1 MYYLIILAEKRKIYV
16 SEEKKLTGYPSIDKP
31 WLKYYTQED
40 LTIQVPKC
48 TIYQNIYDR
57 NRDYPEDIAILY
69 YGNKIRYKTLFSE
82 VEVCAKALRQIGI
95 QPGDCVTLCTAGVPE
110 AIYLVLACS
119 RIGAIANF
127 INPLFTKEQMID
139 RINDTEAKWIFVLDA
154 MYSYIE
160 AALTETCVE
169 NVVIL
174 PATNSIPP
182 LLSKL
187 LYIKGEARKIVKHGN
202 GKQRFLRWK
211 DFCAY
216 SADFT
221 GSPNVPYQPD
231 TPTVMVYSSGSTGA
245 SKGILLTNN
254 GINATIANY
263 QTHSFSYKRG
273 DTFLQMIPIW
283 FSTGVVLSVLMPL
296 TMGITVIPEPKF
308 SKESFANDLLKYRP
322 VLTLTA
328 TSLWIY
334 AASSTAME
342 KVDFSNMK
350 YPITGGEKFLPQDE
364 RKIAAF
370 LKGHGCIAEMI
381 KGYGMCELGGTVS
394 TSSHATEYSGKEGG
408 AGAPILN
415 VTVSAFDLAT
425 DKELPYGQHGEIRV
439 LSPARMKGYY
449 KNPEATAEFFKEDE
463 HGNIWGCTGDI
474 GFVDEDGEVFVLGRA
489 SDSYRRENGELVFL
503 FDIEAEILKN
513 EAISQ
518 CKVVDIEDNR
528 SQKLVAHLVFRDE
541 EENRE
546 EVIAS
551 IWSGLRKSLP
561 SYMVPELY
569 KIRSSMPVHTN
580 GKRDVGALRNDRDD
594 LRPAICM
601 NEKRL

>member
-1 MYYLIILAEKRKIYV
+1 M
-16 SEEKKLTGYPSIDKP
+16 SEEKKQSGYPSIDKP
-31 WLKYYTQED
+31 WLKYYTAED
-40 LTIQVPKC
+40 LAIQVPKC
-48 TIYQNIYDR
+48 TIYQNIYNR
-57 NRDYPEDIAILY
+57 NKEFPDDVAILY
-69 YGNKIRYKTLFSE
+69 YGNKIRYKVLFSE
-82 VEVCAKALRQIGI
+82 VEICAKALRQIGI

-119 RIGAIANF
+119 RIGAITNF
-127 INPLFTKEQMID
+127 LNPLFTKEQMID
-139 RINDTEAKWIFVLDA
+139 RIDDTGAKWIFILDA

-160 AALTETCVE
+160 AALPETCVE

-187 LYIKGEARKIVKHGN
+187 MYLKGEARKIVKQGN
-202 GKQRFLRWK
+202 GKQRFFRWK
-211 DFCAY
+211 DFCAF
-216 SADFT
+216 SRSFT
-221 GSPNVPYQPD
+221 GSPDVPYQPD

-254 GINATIANY
+254 GINTTIANY

-283 FSTGVVLSVLMPL
+283 FSTGIVLSILMPL

-308 SKESFANDLLKYRP
+308 SKESFVNDLLKYRP

-342 KVDFSNMK
+342 KADFSNMK
-350 YPITGGEKFLPQDE
+350 YPITGGERFLPQDE
-364 RKIAAF
+364 QKIAAF
-370 LKGHGCIAEMI
+370 LKEHGCTDEMI

-394 TSSHATEYSGKEGG
+394 TSSHATEYSEKEGG
-408 AGAPILN
+408 AGTPILN
-415 VTVSAFDLAT
+415 VTVSAFDIAT
-425 DKELPYGQHGEIRV
+425 EKELPYGQHGEIRV

-463 HGNIWGCTGDI
+463 QGNIWGCTGDI
-474 GFVDEDGEVFVLGRA
+474 GYVDEDGEVFILGRA
-489 SDSYRRENGELVFL
+489 TDHFRRENGEIVFL

-513 EAISQ
+513 EAVSQ
-518 CKVVDIEDNR
+518 CKVVDIEDNGNK
-528 SQKLVAHLVFRDE
+528 KLVAHLVLQAGVKNE
-541 EENRE
+541 EKI
-546 EVIAS
+546 IAL
-551 IWSGLRKSLP
+551 IWSELRKTLP
-561 SYMVPELY
+561 SYMVPEYY

-580 GKRDVGALRNDRDD
+580 GKRDVGALKIDKEG
-594 LRPAICM
+594 LKTI
-601 NEKRL
+601 